1 MSMIT
6 LAISCLTTSNLPWFM
21 DLIFQVP
28 MQYCIHF
35 TCRKSNAQNSPRQTS
50 TIYEPRLPDVQVGF
64 RKGRRTRDQTANMCW
79 IIEEARE
86 FKKNIYFCFI
96 DYAKV
101 FDSVDHSKLWK
112 ILQEIGI
119 PDHHLPAFWEICVQ
133 VKKQQ
138 LESDMEQCTGSK
150 LGKKHVSAIYCH
162 PAYWINMQS
171 TPFKIPGC
179 MKHKLESRLPGEISI
194 ISNIEMTPPLWQQ
207 VKRN

>member
-1 MSMIT
+1 MLKI
-6 LAISCLTTSNLPWFM
+6 LQAIL
-21 DLIFQVP
+21 Q
-28 MQYCIHF
+28 QYM
-35 TCRKSNAQNSPRQTS
+35 NQELQ
-50 TIYEPRLPDVQVGF
+50 DVQIGV

-96 DYAKV
+96 DCAKV
-101 FDSVDHSKLWK
+101 FDCVDHSKLWK

-150 LGKKHVSAIYCH
+150 LGKK
-162 PAYWINMQS
+162 NMS
-171 TPFKIPGC
+171 MLYTVI
-179 MKHKLESRLPGEISI
+179 LL
-194 ISNIEMTPPLWQQ
+194 IELICRVHHSKFQAAWNTSWNQDCQ
-207 VKRN
+207 EKYQ